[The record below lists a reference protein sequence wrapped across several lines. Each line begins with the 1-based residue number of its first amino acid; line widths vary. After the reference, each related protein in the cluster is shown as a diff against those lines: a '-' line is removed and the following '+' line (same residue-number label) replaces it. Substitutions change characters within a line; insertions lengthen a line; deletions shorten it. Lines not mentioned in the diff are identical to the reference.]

1 MCFRKNSYREKEW
14 NGSTYVL
21 INGKDIMRIKDANK
35 RFFWEQHNR
44 SKEEYKKFVEK
55 SQSFFERFISDEVS
69 DIEWINME
77 NEKIDAL
84 YVYADVSN
92 EIILRKKKKKYQCIN
107 GRHRCAI
114 AKKYRLNILGRLE

>member
-1 MCFRKNSYREKEW
+1 MCFGKNSYREKEW

-44 SKEEYKKFVEK
+44 SKEEYKKFVER
-55 SQSFFERFISDEVS
+55 SQTFFERFITDEVS
-69 DIEWINME
+69 DTEWINME
-77 NEKIDAL
+77 DEKIDAL

-92 EIILRKKKKKYQCIN
+92 EIMLRKNKRKYQCIN

>member
-21 INGKDIMRIKDANK
+21 INGKDIMRIKDTNK

-44 SKEEYKKFVEK
+44 SKEEYKKLVEK

-92 EIILRKKKKKYQCIN
+92 EIILRKNKKKYQCIN

>member
-84 YVYADVSN
+84 YVYADASN
-92 EIILRKKKKKYQCIN
+92 EIILRKNKKKYQCIN

>member
-1 MCFRKNSYREKEW
+1 MCFGKNSYREKEW

-44 SKEEYKKFVEK
+44 SKEECKKFVEK

-77 NEKIDAL
+77 NEKIDA
-84 YVYADVSN
+84 
-92 EIILRKKKKKYQCIN
+92 K
-107 GRHRCAI
+107 
-114 AKKYRLNILGRLE
+114 LEKVTTQWLV

>member
-92 EIILRKKKKKYQCIN
+92 EIILRKNKKKYQCIN

>member
-1 MCFRKNSYREKEW
+1 MCFGKNSYREKEW

-69 DIEWINME
+69 
-77 NEKIDAL
+77 
-84 YVYADVSN
+84 VVS
-92 EIILRKKKKKYQCIN
+92 C
-107 GRHRCAI
+107 
-114 AKKYRLNILGRLE
+114 

>member
-14 NGSTYVL
+14 DGSTYVL

-92 EIILRKKKKKYQCIN
+92 EIILRKNKKKYQCIN